1 MRLRRPDWLPALA
14 LVALPALTGAAVLAA
29 WLSRPSDPSAWPFST
44 RFLAVTAALCAA
56 YAGLLL
62 ALHRRSRAALLR
74 TTAELERVRKEDEG
88 SRRRLMAVEERLEIL
103 SAYKNVTAVLTSD
116 VGFERILD
124 ETLRITADLLG
135 SRGEEEI
142 VLFLRDPQTGRLD
155 PRAVRQGGETRFARD
170 LSRKSVNRAGVEE
183 CVEFR
188 QIQRVSD
195 GERFILAVPLT
206 ADQET
211 IGAVQVGIPT
221 RGAAGEI
228 VARAEHIE
236 RSLSEILGTLA
247 LAIKT
252 PDLYTRTITD
262 ALTGLF
268 TKRHFITELETH
280 FEAAR
285 RHGDALS
292 LIMIDIDHFKKVND
306 TYGHVTGD
314 IVLKKVA
321 SVVKSSIRA
330 YALAFRYGGEE
341 MALIIPR
348 ADTSAALAAAERI
361 RKRVEGKRI
370 AGTKKESIAVTI
382 SLGIAEFTPNLRGA
396 VDLVGRA
403 DAALYQSKDSGRN
416 RSTVWVPAEAAA
428 SRG

>member
-135 SRGEEEI
+135 R
-142 VLFLRDPQTGRLD
+142 
-155 PRAVRQGGETRFARD
+155 TRFARD